1 MKQTLIILYLF
12 IFSAAAAIAQTK
24 QLLVL
29 GFRDTIPS
37 KILGEKRA
45 FLIHLPNTPPDE
57 FAPDQKYPV
66 IYVLDGDTYFQTV
79 VAISESKSG
88 GSGNYSSPKAIIV
101 GIPNTDRTRD
111 LSPTHWVDSS
121 LIPAAMLRSSGGGEQ
136 FLGFLEKELIPY
148 IESAYPAAPH
158 RTIIGHSLGGLTAIN
173 ALLHH
178 KGVFQTYVAL
188 DPTTWWEKENWIHAA
203 EKKLVND
210 DYSNES
216 LYLAIAHSADKQL
229 SLAAVKSDT
238 TIYTLPMRSELN
250 FDAYVTSIIASHPLI
265 YQSKYYP
272 DYNHGSVAL
281 PGIADAMDFIYSFYN
296 INFPL
301 PGFFAPDSKDDDK
314 LPAHYDMVSKR
325 LGYKVFP
332 PGELFNAIA
341 HELMGNQQF
350 DRAKKYL
357 ELNLQHYPK
366 SYRAYEAMG
375 EYYKRQGETLLSQN
389 YYKKATA
396 MKANEGR

>member
-1 MKQTLIILYLF
+1 MKRTLIILFLF
-12 IFSAAAAIAQTK
+12 ILSAYPMVAQTK
-24 QLLVL
+24 QPLVL
-29 GFRDTIPS
+29 GFRDTIAS
-37 KILGEKRA
+37 KILGEKRGL
-45 FLIHLPNTPPDE
+45 LIHLPNTPPDE

-66 IYVLDGDTYFQTV
+66 IYVLDADSYFQTV

-101 GIPNTDRTRD
+101 GITNTDRTRD

-121 LIPAAMLRSSGGGEQ
+121 LIPASMLSSSGGGEK
-136 FLGFLEKELIPY
+136 FLAFLEKELIPY
-148 IESAYPAAPH
+148 IDSVYPAAPH
-158 RTIIGHSLGGLTAIN
+158 RTIMGHSLGGLTAIH

-178 KGVFQTYVAL
+178 KGVFQTYVSL

-203 EKKLVND
+203 EKNLLKD

-216 LYLAIAHSADKQL
+216 LFLAIAHSADKNL
-229 SLAAVKSDT
+229 SLAAVKADT
-238 TIYTLPMRSELN
+238 DIHTLPMRSELN
-250 FDAYVTSIIASHPLI
+250 FDVYVTSIIATHPLN

-281 PGIADAMDFIYSFYN
+281 PGIVDAMDFIYDFYY
-296 INFPL
+296 INFPW

-314 LPAHYDMVSKR
+314 LRAHYDMVSKR
-325 LGYKVFP
+325 LGYKVSP

-357 ELNLQHYPK
+357 ELNLQNYPK
-366 SYRAYEAMG
+366 SYLSYEAMG
-375 EYYKRQGETLLSQN
+375 EYYKRRGETLLSEN

-396 MKANEGR
+396 MKANEKR